1 MSAITRSVQAMD
13 LLARKGPLGV
23 RAVAQQLSLP
33 LGSVHRLLLD
43 LSEEGIVDRTPSGEW
58 ELSYRLLEITGLQ
71 LERIE
76 LPRLFR
82 PFAET
87 IAAATGETVNLNALS
102 GHFGVC
108 IDKVRGNEGM
118 QLDNRIGSRGPL
130 NCGGAGKAML
140 AFMDETEREQ
150 VFTAPLEA
158 LTPYTITDPSRLRDE
173 IGRIRERGYSIDDQE
188 VVLGVWCVS
197 MPMLDRNGR
206 PVGALSITGP
216 SPKKAGPDIAP
227 LVAMLSDACGA
238 ISVTGPSLKQPGP
251 GVEPLVVMLQDACR
265 HVSHR
270 LGYSGPWPGEITTTT
285 AERRVG

>member
-76 LPRLFR
+76 LPRLCR

-87 IAAATGETVNLNALS
+87 IAAATRETVNINALY
-102 GHFGVC
+102 GHAGVC
-108 IDKVRGNEGM
+108 VDKVRGNEGM
-118 QLDNRIGSRGPL
+118 QLDLRIGSHGPL

-150 VFTAPLEA
+150 VYAAPLPA
-158 LTPYTITDPSRLRDE
+158 LTAYTITDPAQLRDE

-188 VVLGVWCVS
+188 VVVGVYCVAV
-197 MPMLDRNGR
+197 PILDRMGR
-206 PVGALSITGP
+206 A
-216 SPKKAGPDIAP
+216 A
-227 LVAMLSDACGA
+227 GA
-238 ISVTGPSLKQPGP
+238 ISVTGPSVKKPGP
-251 GVEPLVVMLQDACR
+251 DVVPLVAMLQDACR

-270 LGYSGPWPGEITTTT
+270 LGYSGPWPGDINTA